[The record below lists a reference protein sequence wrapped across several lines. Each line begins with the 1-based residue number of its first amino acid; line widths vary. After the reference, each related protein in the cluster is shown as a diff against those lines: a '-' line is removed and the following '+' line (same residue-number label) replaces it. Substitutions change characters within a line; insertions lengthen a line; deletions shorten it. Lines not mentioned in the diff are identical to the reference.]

1 MFNWWR
7 KLAHLRHIR
16 TEGLLKKISLT
27 FWLKNMAY
35 DIGPEVLNFYNCE
48 AQVDLFGPLQYHKP
62 IFF

>member
-1 MFNWWR
+1 MLKKKISLTFFF
-7 KLAHLRHIR
+7 
-16 TEGLLKKISLT
+16 LLNKISLT
-27 FWLKNMAY
+27 FWLKNLAY